1 MQKSVLIGFAILAL
15 TAAAVSAQGK
25 TDCGSAYKS
34 SLDRLRQKQLSP
46 ARLAALSR
54 QALRIY
60 NACQSDDLV
69 NPASLFQN
77 LDRLKD

>member
-1 MQKSVLIGFAILAL
+1 MLKSALIGFAILAF
-15 TAAAVSAQGK
+15 TAAAISAQDK
-25 TDCGSAYKS
+25 AECGSAYKS
-34 SLDRLRQKQLSP
+34 SLDKLRQKQLSP
-46 ARLAALSR
+46 ERLATLSR

-60 NACQSDDLV
+60 NACQSEDLV

>member
-1 MQKSVLIGFAILAL
+1 MLKPALIGFALLAFSS
-15 TAAAVSAQGK
+15 AAISAQDQI
-25 TDCGSAYKS
+25 DCGSAYKS

-46 ARLAALSR
+46 ERLAALSR

-60 NACQSDDLV
+60 NACQSQDLT
-69 NPASLFQN
+69 NARSLFEG